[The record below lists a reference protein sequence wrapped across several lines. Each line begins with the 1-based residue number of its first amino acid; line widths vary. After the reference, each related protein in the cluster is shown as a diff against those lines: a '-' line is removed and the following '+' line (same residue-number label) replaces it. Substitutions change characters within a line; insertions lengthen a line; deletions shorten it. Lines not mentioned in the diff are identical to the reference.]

1 MERWSAGVLHS
12 SVWCEEP
19 SENLPNA
26 PRPISQYSSSGS
38 AAAACGCAPDSS
50 VTTWASGSAGVS
62 VVGSCVVDRATLLE
76 EDALDELDDELEEVL
91 VDSSSAGEGAASG
104 DEHALMK
111 MVRRVP
117 SRSRGDLVGMVGCL
131 SGSG

>member
-1 MERWSAGVLHS
+1 M
-12 SVWCEEP
+12 
-19 SENLPNA
+19 
-26 PRPISQYSSSGS
+26 
-38 AAAACGCAPDSS
+38 
-50 VTTWASGSAGVS
+50 
-62 VVGSCVVDRATLLE
+62 VDRATLLE

-117 SRSRGDLVGMVGCL
+117 SRSRGDLVGMAECL
-131 SGSG
+131 SESGERYTLEERTVLA